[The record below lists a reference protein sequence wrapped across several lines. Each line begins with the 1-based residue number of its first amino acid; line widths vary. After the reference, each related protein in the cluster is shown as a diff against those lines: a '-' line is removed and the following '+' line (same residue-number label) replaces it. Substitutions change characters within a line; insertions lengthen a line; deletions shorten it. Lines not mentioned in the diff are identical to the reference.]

1 MTGVPKP
8 DLPLEHQSRS
18 DRGNSGEGGD
28 IGTSGEIPETT
39 TIPAAVWPRLGLGL
53 SGGAVLLLA
62 TLASLFA
69 LSWASSVVVPM
80 LLGLT
85 FSYALTPIVNWL
97 VRWNVPRALAAALL
111 LGSIVGGIT
120 SVAWSLSDEAASM
133 LETLPDVA
141 QKIRRELAQS
151 RDGGAVAA
159 ITQVQKAAAEIESA
173 AANPV
178 QSNSP
183 GRVTRVQI
191 EPARFDIR
199 DYLWTGTL
207 GLLSGLGY
215 ASVILFVSF
224 FLLAAG
230 DTFRRKLAKIAG
242 PNFGTRRLAVTA
254 LDEINHHIQRYLLV
268 QLFTSVIVGLAV
280 WLSFWWLGVDNA
292 AVWGVLGFVLNLIP
306 YFGNVVLTGAAALYA
321 FVQFGSVRMA
331 LAVGGVALLINV
343 LESNLLTP
351 WLTVRASRLNPVAV
365 FVGVLAWGWLW
376 GLGGLFLGM
385 PILIAI
391 KAICDRVEELQ
402 PVGEILGN

>member
-1 MTGVPKP
+1 MPEP
-8 DLPLEHQSRS
+8 DLPAKQQT
-18 DRGNSGEGGD
+18 
-28 IGTSGEIPETT
+28 GTASF
-39 TIPAAVWPRLGLGL
+39 AAVWPRLGVGL
-53 SGGAVLLLA
+53 SGGAIVLLA
-62 TLASLFA
+62 ALASLFA
-69 LSWASSVVVPM
+69 LSWARNVVVPM

-85 FSYALTPIVNWL
+85 FSYALAPVVNRL
-97 VRWNVPRALAAALL
+97 VRWHLPRALAAALL
-111 LGSIVGGIT
+111 LGSIVGGIA

-133 LETLPDVA
+133 LDTLPEVA
-141 QKIRRELAQS
+141 QKIRRELAQQ
-151 RDGGAVAA
+151 RGGGAVAA
-159 ITQVQKAAAEIESA
+159 ITQVQKAAAEIERA
-173 AANPV
+173 AADPV
-178 QSNSP
+178 QP
-183 GRVTRVQI
+183 TPPMRVTRVQI
-191 EPARFDIR
+191 EPARFDVR
-199 DYLWTGTL
+199 DYLWTGTV
-207 GLLSGLGY
+207 GLMSGLGY
-215 ASVILFVSF
+215 ASIVLFVSF

-242 PNFGTRRLAVTA
+242 PDFGTRRLTVAA

-268 QLFTSVIVGLAV
+268 QLLTSAVVGLAV

-292 AVWGVLGFVLNLIP
+292 AVWGVLGFLLNLIP

-331 LAVGGVALLINV
+331 LAVGGAALLINV

-391 KAICDRVEELQ
+391 KAICDRVDGLQ
-402 PVGEILGN
+402 PVGEILGD

>member
-1 MTGVPKP
+1 M
-8 DLPLEHQSRS
+8 
-18 DRGNSGEGGD
+18 
-28 IGTSGEIPETT
+28 
-39 TIPAAVWPRLGLGL
+39 
-53 SGGAVLLLA
+53 LLA
-62 TLASLFA
+62 ALASLYA
-69 LSWASSVVVPM
+69 LSWARSIVVPV

-85 FSYALTPIVNWL
+85 FSYALTPIVNRM
-97 VRWNVPRALAAALL
+97 VRWQLPRALAAVLL
-111 LGSIVGGIT
+111 LGSIVGGIA
-120 SVAWSLSDEAASM
+120 SVAWSLSDDAASM
-133 LETLPDVA
+133 LEKLPDVA
-141 QKIRRELAQS
+141 QKIRRELAQQ

-159 ITQVQKAAAEIESA
+159 ITQVQKAAAAIESA
-173 AANPV
+173 AADPV
-178 QSNSP
+178 QTTLP
-183 GRVTRVQI
+183 ARVTRVQI
-191 EPARFDIR
+191 EPARFDVR

-215 ASVILFVSF
+215 AAVVLFVSF

-242 PNFGTRRLAVTA
+242 PNFGSRRLTVTA
-254 LDEINHHIQRYLLV
+254 LDEINQHIQRYLLV
-268 QLFTSVIVGLAV
+268 QLFTSVVVGLAV

-321 FVQFGSVRMA
+321 FVQFGSLRMA
-331 LAVGGVALLINV
+331 LVVGGTALLINV

-391 KAICDRVEELQ
+391 KAICDRVDELR
-402 PVGEILGN
+402 PVGEILGD